1 MFATISAEEKQKF
14 KNDAVELKDSVFTT
28 LGKSGKFLNTTRKIG
43 CKEVHRHIVDNSYRL
58 KKGINNKLPDVK
70 KDLNNKMVVVR
81 EASQDGLHNLN
92 RSVADGATRVRNVS
106 QEFIKR
112 AKAPQRF
119 ENAKLASVKSF
130 KNVKES
136 SINQYKNIFERK
148 PAEPII
154 EKRSWRNK

>member
-58 KKGINNKLPDVK
+58 KKGLNNKLPDVK
-70 KDLNNKMVVVR
+70 KGINNKMGVVR
-81 EASQDGLHNLN
+81 EASQDGLHNLKG
-92 RSVADGATRVRNVS
+92 SVADGATRVRNMS

-112 AKAPQRF
+112 APQRF